1 MPEDFCGCGRQLIS
15 ERNKRLDKCRVCEK
29 LEKKKNIEDASEF
42 VAAQPEIHYE
52 DGLIYVIEKQPEFD
66 D

>member
-1 MPEDFCGCGRQLIS
+1 MPEDFCQCGRQLVS

-29 LEKKKNIEDASEF
+29 FEKKKNIEDASGF
-42 VAAQPEIHYE
+42 VDAQPEIRYQ
-52 DGLIYVIEKQPEFD
+52 DGLVYVIEKQAEFD